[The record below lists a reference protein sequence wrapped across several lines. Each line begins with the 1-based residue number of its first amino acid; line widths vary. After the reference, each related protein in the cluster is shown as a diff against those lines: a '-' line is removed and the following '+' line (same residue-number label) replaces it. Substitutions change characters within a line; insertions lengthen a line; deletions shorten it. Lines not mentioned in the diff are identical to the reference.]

1 MKNLLI
7 ILMGL
12 IIIGGGAYYWY
23 TSREKAEGPD
33 AMMIE
38 VADEDLE
45 NAEGSNAD
53 PGNLAMDETASF
65 SATTLQ
71 KLMLMGRNL
80 SCNFSNE
87 VDGTKTDG
95 VFNISGT
102 KMAGNYTI
110 TAENGTAM
118 NSKMVSDGQFMY
130 TWGDAFPGMGV
141 KIDLSK
147 AEEVAAEATESAFE
161 TANQPQMDAFGQEFD
176 YSCAPWS
183 VDSAAFVVPSDIRFL
198 SM

>member
-23 TSREKAEGPD
+23 TSRETAEGPD

-38 VADEDLE
+38 VTDESLE
-45 NAEGSNAD
+45 NAEGLNIS
-53 PGNLAMDETASF
+53 PGELAMDGTVSF

-71 KLMLMGRNL
+71 KLMLMGRDV
-80 SCNFSNE
+80 SCTFSNE

-110 TAENGTAM
+110 TAQNGTAM

-130 TWGDAFPGMGV
+130 TWGDALPGMGV

-147 AEEVAAEATESAFE
+147 AEEMATEATASAFE

-176 YSCAPWS
+176 YTCTPWT
-183 VDSAAFVVPSDIRFL
+183 VDSSVFIVPSDIRFL